1 MNTVTCAHCGKEIEI
16 GAALQGQIEEQI
28 LKAEHA
34 KHTAELERVQKEAA
48 AESKRA
54 AEAAAQLA
62 QKQLASEIELARKE
76 AQADLD
82 MARKQLEAA
91 SVAASKKQAAE
102 QELSMQRLQHE
113 AAAEKEANKELREQL
128 GKLMTELR
136 EERKAKENAEL
147 EMHKKLA
154 EEEGKI
160 RESAAKEADEKQRL
174 NLAARDK
181 TIADLQKSL
190 DEAQRKAAQ
199 GSQQLQGEVME
210 LDFEAAL
217 ADAFRDDDIEPVGKG
232 VKGGDIRQVVKSP
245 KGYACGVILW
255 EIKRTKNWT
264 EGWIAKL
271 KDDLRAEKANVPII
285 VSEALPKDLAG
296 DLGLVN
302 GVWVCRPSLAVALAS
317 LVRKNLLDVYREKAI
332 ADNRGTKA
340 EALYGFV
347 TSHEFAQQI
356 ESMVETYRE
365 MNNQIMKERVAFEK
379 SWALREKQA
388 QKLLLSTANIVG
400 SMQGHIG
407 QGSALKIKGLELLD
421 AGEDDIVEEPQL
433 THGTTPKTDDQ
444 PTLL

>member
-1 MNTVTCAHCGKEIEI
+1 LNTIICSNCGKDIEI
-16 GAALQGQIEEQI
+16 GAALQGQIEEQV
-28 LKAEHA
+28 LQAAQA
-34 KHTAELERVQKEAA
+34 KHEAELQRVQKEAA
-48 AESKRA
+48 AEAKRSTQA
-54 AEAAAQLA
+54 ATALA
-62 QKQLASEIELARKE
+62 QKQLAGEIELARKE
-76 AQADLD
+76 AQADLEL
-82 MARKQLEAA
+82 ARKRLEADA
-91 SVAASKKQAAE
+91 LSAAKKSAAE
-102 QELSMQRLQHE
+102 QEMAMHRLQEE
-113 AAAEKEANKELREQL
+113 AAAEKAANKELREQL
-128 GKLMTELR
+128 GKLMTEVR
-136 EERKAKENAEL
+136 EERKARENAEL
-147 EMHKKLA
+147 DMHKKLA
-154 EEEGKI
+154 EEEAKI
-160 RESAAKEADEKQRL
+160 RESATKAADERQRL

-181 TIADLQKSL
+181 TITDLQKAL

-232 VKGGDIRQVVKSP
+232 IRGGDIRQVVKSP
-245 KGYACGVILW
+245 KGFTCGVMLW

-271 KDDLRAEKANVPII
+271 KDDVRAEKANVPII

-302 GVWVCRPSLAVALAS
+302 GVWVCKPSLAIALAG
-317 LVRKNLLDVYREKAI
+317 LLRKNLLDVYREKAI

-356 ESMVETYRE
+356 ESMVETYRD
-365 MNNQIMKERVAFEK
+365 MHMQISKERVAFEK

-388 QKLLLSTANIVG
+388 QKLLLSTANIIG

-407 QGSALKIKGLELLD
+407 QGSVLKIKGLELLE
-421 AGEDDIVEEPQL
+421 AGDDEDNSSV
-433 THGTTPKTDDQ
+433 
-444 PTLL
+444 